1 MSNQTE
7 APASANIDQL
17 MRGVSVP
24 VGHILDKALSDRE
37 ISPEEAITLFDTQGL
52 DLMALMATA
61 DALRQRQVGDRVT
74 YVKVRNINFTNVC
87 YTACKFCEFGRQE
100 RDSEAYT
107 FNMDDIVEQA
117 VEAWNWG
124 CTEVCMQG
132 GLNPRLGGNIYLNLI
147 RTLKEV
153 LPDLHIHAFSP
164 FEIQYASQL
173 LRKSPEDVLLELK
186 DAGLGSIPGTA
197 AEILDTEIRQILTKN
212 KLSAEAWVDIIKTA
226 HRIGLRST
234 STIMY
239 GHVDAPRHWA
249 AHMALLRDIQR
260 ETGGFTEFVPL
271 GFIHQNTRLYAEG
284 LARPGPT
291 GMENIKM
298 HAVARLMLGQDIP
311 NVQVSW
317 VKLGLGMAQMCL
329 QSGANDFGGTLINER
344 ISRMAGATTGQYV
357 PPEEFE
363 RLILDIGRIPA
374 ERTTLYDIRHEGQRH
389 YDASNPQTMR
399 EFEPVDAQTSP
410 VPTLQ
415 IEV

>member
-7 APASANIDQL
+7 APALANIDQL
-17 MRGVSVP
+17 MRGVSAS
-24 VGHILDKALSDRE
+24 VGRILDKALSDRE
-37 ISPEEAITLFDTQGL
+37 ISPEEAVTLFDTQGL
-52 DLMALMATA
+52 ELMALMATA

-107 FNMDDIVEQA
+107 FKMEDIIEQA

-132 GLNPRLGGNIYLNLI
+132 GLNPRLGGDIYINLV
-147 RTLKEV
+147 RGLKEV

-173 LRKSPEDVLLELK
+173 LHKSPEDVLRELK

-226 HRIGLRST
+226 HRVGLRST

-239 GHVDAPRHWA
+239 GHVDAPPHWA

-291 GMENIKM
+291 GIENIKM
-298 HAVARLMLGQDIP
+298 HAVARLMLGQLIP
-311 NVQVSW
+311 NLQVSW
-317 VKLGLGMAQMCL
+317 VKLGLGMAQLCL

-374 ERTTLYDIRHEGQRH
+374 ERNTLYAIRHEGQRH

-399 EFEPVDAQTSP
+399 AFEPVEVASAP
-410 VPTLQ
+410 APTLQ
-415 IEV
+415 IQV

>member
-7 APASANIDQL
+7 APALANIDQL
-17 MRGVSVP
+17 MRGVNVSV
-24 VGHILDKALSDRE
+24 GRILDKALSDGE
-37 ISPEEAITLFDTQGL
+37 ITPDEAISLFETQGL

-61 DALRQRQVGDRVT
+61 DVLRQRQVGDRVT

-132 GLNPRLGGNIYLNLI
+132 GLNPRLGGDIYMKLVQ
-147 RTLKEV
+147 TLKEV

-173 LRKSPEDVLLELK
+173 LHKTPEDVLRELK

-226 HRIGLRST
+226 HRVGLRST

-311 NVQVSW
+311 NLQVSW

-374 ERTTLYDIRHEGQRH
+374 ERTTLYGIRHEGQRH

-399 EFEPVDAQTSP
+399 EFEPVEVAP
-410 VPTLQ
+410 APALQ

>member
-1 MSNQTE
+1 MSKNTT
-7 APASANIDQL
+7 APTFASLDHL

-24 VGHILDKALSDRE
+24 VGRVLEHALTDQDVTQA
-37 ISPEEAITLFDTQGL
+37 EAVTLFDTQGV
-52 DLMALMATA
+52 DLLALIATA

-107 FNMDDIVEQA
+107 FDLDDVVAQA

-132 GLNPRLGGNIYLNLI
+132 GLNPRLGGDIYLRL
-147 RTLKEV
+147 LKRLKAV

-173 LRKSPEDVLLELK
+173 LRKSPEDVLRELK

-212 KLSAEAWVDIIKTA
+212 KLSASAWVDIIKTA
-226 HRIGLRST
+226 HRIGLPST

-260 ETGGFTEFVPL
+260 DTGGFTEFVPL
-271 GFIHQNTRLYAEG
+271 GFIYQKTRLYAEG

-291 GMENIKM
+291 GMENVKM

-311 NVQVSW
+311 NIQVSW
-317 VKLGLGMAQMCL
+317 VKLGTGMSQMCL
-329 QSGANDFGGTLINER
+329 NAGANDFGGTLINER
-344 ISRMAGATTGQYV
+344 ISRMAGATTGQYM

-374 ERTTLYDIRHEGQRH
+374 ERTTLYKIVHEGQRH
-389 YDASNPQTMR
+389 YDPSTPQTMR
-399 EFEPVDAQTSP
+399 PFEPVSQPMVELHQLT
-410 VPTLQ
+410 
-415 IEV
+415 

>member
-1 MSNQTE
+1 MSSQIE
-7 APASANIDQL
+7 APAFVNVNQL
-17 MRGVSVP
+17 MRGVSVS
-24 VGHILDKALSDRE
+24 VGRILDKALSDRE
-37 ISPEEAITLFDTQGL
+37 VSPEEAISLFETQGL

-107 FNMDDIVEQA
+107 FSMDDIVDQA

-132 GLNPRLGGNIYLNLI
+132 GLNPRLGGDIYFKLV

-173 LRKSPEDVLLELK
+173 LHKSPEDVLRELK
-186 DAGLGSIPGTA
+186 DAGLGTIPGTA
-197 AEILDTEIRQILTKN
+197 AEILDTEVRQILTKN

-226 HRIGLRST
+226 HRVGLRST

-374 ERTTLYDIRHEGQRH
+374 ERTTLYEIRHEGQRH
-389 YDASNPQTMR
+389 YDASNPKTMR
-399 EFEPVDAQTSP
+399 EFEPVSVVP
-410 VPTLQ
+410 GPTLQ

>member
-1 MSNQTE
+1 MLNQTE
-7 APASANIDQL
+7 TPTLAHLDQV
-17 MRGVSVP
+17 MRGVSAA
-24 VGHILDKALSDRE
+24 VGHVLEKALSGQTIGTAD
-37 ISPEEAITLFDTQGL
+37 AITLFETQGL
-52 DLMALMATA
+52 DFLALIATA
-61 DALRQRQVGDRVT
+61 DALRQQQVGDRVT

-107 FNMDDIVEQA
+107 FDLDEVVEQA

-132 GLNPRLGGNIYLNLI
+132 GLNPRLGGDIYLRLI
-147 RTLKEV
+147 KRLKAV

-173 LRKSPEDVLLELK
+173 LRKSPEDVLRELK

-212 KLSAEAWVDIIKTA
+212 KLSAEAWIDIIKTA
-226 HRIGLRST
+226 HRVGLRST

-239 GHVDAPRHWA
+239 GHVDAPPHWA

-291 GMENIKM
+291 GMENVKM
-298 HAVARLMLGQDIP
+298 HAVSRLMLGREIP
-311 NVQVSW
+311 NIQVSW
-317 VKLGLGMAQMCL
+317 VKLGPGMSQMCL
-329 QSGANDFGGTLINER
+329 NAGANDFGGTLINER
-344 ISRMAGATTGQYV
+344 ISRMAGATTGQYM

-363 RLILDIGRIPA
+363 RLIVDIGRIPA
-374 ERTTLYDIRHEGQRH
+374 ERTTLYGIRHEGIRH
-389 YDASNPQTMR
+389 YDPSQPQTMR
-399 EFEPVDAQTSP
+399 PFEPVQQP
-410 VPTLQ
+410 LQ
-415 IEV
+415 LEV

>member
-1 MSNQTE
+1 MSKDTT
-7 APASANIDQL
+7 APTFAHVDQL
-17 MRGVSVP
+17 MRGVSAP
-24 VGHILDKALSDRE
+24 VGRILEHALTEQDVT
-37 ISPEEAITLFDTQGL
+37 PAEAITLFDTQGV
-52 DLMALMATA
+52 DLLALIATA

-107 FNMDDIVEQA
+107 FELDDVVAQA

-132 GLNPRLGGNIYLNLI
+132 GLNPRLGGDIYLRL
-147 RTLKEV
+147 LKRLKAV

-173 LRKSPEDVLLELK
+173 LRKSPEDVLRELK

-212 KLSAEAWVDIIKTA
+212 KLSASAWVDIIKTA
-226 HRIGLRST
+226 HRIGLPST

-239 GHVDAPRHWA
+239 GHVDAPRHWT

-260 ETGGFTEFVPL
+260 DTGGFTEFVPL
-271 GFIHQNTRLYAEG
+271 GFIYQKTRLYAEG

-291 GMENIKM
+291 GMENVKM

-311 NVQVSW
+311 NIQVSW
-317 VKLGLGMAQMCL
+317 VKLGTGMSQMCL
-329 QSGANDFGGTLINER
+329 NAGANDFGGTLINER
-344 ISRMAGATTGQYV
+344 ISRMAGATTGQYM

-374 ERTTLYDIRHEGQRH
+374 ERTTLYKIVHEGQRH
-389 YDASNPQTMR
+389 YDPSTPQTMR
-399 EFEPVDAQTSP
+399 PFEPVPQP
-410 VPTLQ
+410 VVALHQLT
-415 IEV
+415 

>member
-1 MSNQTE
+1 MSSQIE
-7 APASANIDQL
+7 APVFANIDQL
-17 MRGVSVP
+17 MRGVSVS
-24 VGHILDKALSDRE
+24 VGRILEKALNDRQV
-37 ISPEEAITLFDTQGL
+37 SPVEAIALFEAQGI

-61 DALRQRQVGDRVT
+61 DRLRQRQVGDRVT

-107 FNMDDIVEQA
+107 FSMDDIVDQA

-132 GLNPRLGGNIYLNLI
+132 GLNPRLGGDIYFKLV

-173 LRKSPEDVLLELK
+173 LHKSPEDVLRELK
-186 DAGLGSIPGTA
+186 DAGLGTIPGTA
-197 AEILDTEIRQILTKN
+197 AEILDTEVRQILTKN

-226 HRIGLRST
+226 HRVGLRST

-249 AHMALLRDIQR
+249 AHLALLRDIQR

-357 PPEEFE
+357 SPEEFE

-374 ERTTLYDIRHEGQRH
+374 ERTTLYEIRHEGQRH
-389 YDASNPQTMR
+389 YDASNPKTMR
-399 EFEPVDAQTSP
+399 AFEPVTVAP
-410 VPTLQ
+410 APTLQ

>member
-1 MSNQTE
+1 MSNRIE
-7 APASANIDQL
+7 APAFANIDQL
-17 MRGVSVP
+17 MRGVSVS
-24 VGHILDKALSDRE
+24 VGRILEKALSDRE
-37 ISPEEAITLFDTQGL
+37 VSPAEAITLFETQGL

-61 DALRQRQVGDRVT
+61 DALRQRQVGNRVT

-107 FNMDDIVEQA
+107 FSMDDIVEQA

-132 GLNPRLGGNIYLNLI
+132 GLNPRLGGDIYMKLV

-153 LPDLHIHAFSP
+153 LPELHIHAFSP

-173 LRKSPEDVLLELK
+173 LHKSPEDVLRELK

-226 HRIGLRST
+226 HRVGLRST

-239 GHVDAPRHWA
+239 GHVDAPQHWA

-291 GMENIKM
+291 GMENVKM
-298 HAVARLMLGQDIP
+298 HAVARLLLGQDIP

-374 ERTTLYDIRHEGQRH
+374 ERTTLYDIRYEGQRH
-389 YDASNPQTMR
+389 YDASNPRTMR
-399 EFEPVDAQTSP
+399 EFEPVEVAP

>member
-1 MSNQTE
+1 MFNRTE
-7 APASANIDQL
+7 AQAFANLDQL
-17 MRGVSVP
+17 MRGVNVSV
-24 VGHILDKALSDRE
+24 GRILDKALNDQA
-37 ISPEEAITLFDTQGL
+37 ISPDEAITLFETQGL
-52 DLMALMATA
+52 DLMALVATA
-61 DALRQRQVGDRVT
+61 DTLRQRQVGDRVT

-107 FNMDDIVEQA
+107 FSMDDIVDQA

-132 GLNPRLGGNIYLNLI
+132 GLNPRLGGDIYMKLV

-173 LRKSPEDVLLELK
+173 LRKTPEDVLRELK

-197 AEILDTEIRQILTKN
+197 AEILDTEIRQILTKD
-212 KLSAEAWVDIIKTA
+212 KLTAEAWVDIIKTA
-226 HRIGLRST
+226 HKVGFRST

-363 RLILDIGRIPA
+363 RLILDIGRTPA
-374 ERTTLYDIRHEGQRH
+374 ERNTLYGIRHEGQRH
-389 YDASNPQTMR
+389 YDASNPRTMR
-399 EFEPVDAQTSP
+399 AFEPVEVAAEP
-410 VPTLQ
+410 VPLQ

>member
-1 MSNQTE
+1 MST
-7 APASANIDQL
+7 P
-17 MRGVSVP
+17 P
-24 VGHILDKALSDRE
+24 
-37 ISPEEAITLFDTQGL
+37 P
-52 DLMALMATA
+52 
-61 DALRQRQVGDRVT
+61 
-74 YVKVRNINFTNVC
+74 
-87 YTACKFCEFGRQE
+87 
-100 RDSEAYT
+100 
-107 FNMDDIVEQA
+107 
-117 VEAWNWG
+117 
-124 CTEVCMQG
+124 
-132 GLNPRLGGNIYLNLI
+132 
-147 RTLKEV
+147 
-153 LPDLHIHAFSP
+153 
-164 FEIQYASQL
+164 
-173 LRKSPEDVLLELK
+173 
-186 DAGLGSIPGTA
+186 
-197 AEILDTEIRQILTKN
+197 
-212 KLSAEAWVDIIKTA
+212 
-226 HRIGLRST
+226 
-234 STIMY
+234 
-239 GHVDAPRHWA
+239 HWA

-317 VKLGLGMAQMCL
+317 VKLGLGMAQLCL

-374 ERTTLYDIRHEGQRH
+374 ERNTLYGIRHEGQRH

-399 EFEPVDAQTSP
+399 EFEPVDVPRA
-410 VPTLQ
+410 PTLQ

>member
-1 MSNQTE
+1 MSKDTT
-7 APASANIDQL
+7 APTFAHVDQL
-17 MRGVSVP
+17 MRGVSAP
-24 VGHILDKALSDRE
+24 VGRILEHALTE
-37 ISPEEAITLFDTQGL
+37 QEVTPAEAITLFDTQGV
-52 DLMALMATA
+52 DLLALIATA

-107 FNMDDIVEQA
+107 FELDDVVAQA

-132 GLNPRLGGNIYLNLI
+132 GLNPRLGGDIYLRL
-147 RTLKEV
+147 LKRLKAV

-173 LRKSPEDVLLELK
+173 LRKSPEDVLRELK

-212 KLSAEAWVDIIKTA
+212 KLSASAWVDIIKTA
-226 HRIGLRST
+226 HRIGLPST

-239 GHVDAPRHWA
+239 GHVDAPRHWT

-260 ETGGFTEFVPL
+260 DTGGFTEFVPL
-271 GFIHQNTRLYAEG
+271 GFIYQKTRLYAEG

-291 GMENIKM
+291 GMENVKM

-311 NVQVSW
+311 NIQVSW
-317 VKLGLGMAQMCL
+317 VKLGTGMSQMCL
-329 QSGANDFGGTLINER
+329 NAGANDFGGTLINER
-344 ISRMAGATTGQYV
+344 ISRMAGATTGQYM

-374 ERTTLYDIRHEGQRH
+374 ERTTLYKIVHEGQRH
-389 YDASNPQTMR
+389 YDPSTPQTMR
-399 EFEPVDAQTSP
+399 PFEPVPQP
-410 VPTLQ
+410 VVALHQLT
-415 IEV
+415 

>member
-1 MSNQTE
+1 MSKDTT
-7 APASANIDQL
+7 APTFASLDQL
-17 MRGVSVP
+17 MRGVSAP
-24 VGHILDKALSDRE
+24 VGRILEHALTE
-37 ISPEEAITLFDTQGL
+37 QEVTPAEAITLFDTQGV
-52 DLMALMATA
+52 DLLALIATA

-107 FNMDDIVEQA
+107 FELDDVVAQA

-132 GLNPRLGGNIYLNLI
+132 GLNPRLGGDIYLRL
-147 RTLKEV
+147 LKRLKAV

-173 LRKSPEDVLLELK
+173 LRKSPEDVLRELK

-212 KLSAEAWVDIIKTA
+212 KLSASAWVDIIKTA

-260 ETGGFTEFVPL
+260 DTGGFTEFVPL
-271 GFIHQNTRLYAEG
+271 GFIYQKTRLYAEG

-291 GMENIKM
+291 GMENVKM

-311 NVQVSW
+311 NIQVSW
-317 VKLGLGMAQMCL
+317 VKLGTGMSQMCL
-329 QSGANDFGGTLINER
+329 NAGANDFGGTLINER
-344 ISRMAGATTGQYV
+344 ISRMAGATTGQYM

-374 ERTTLYDIRHEGQRH
+374 ERTTLYKIVHEGQRH
-389 YDASNPQTMR
+389 YDPLTPQTMR
-399 EFEPVDAQTSP
+399 PFEAVPQPVVALHQLT
-410 VPTLQ
+410 
-415 IEV
+415 

>member
-1 MSNQTE
+1 MSKDTT
-7 APASANIDQL
+7 APTFAHIDQL
-17 MRGVSVP
+17 MRGVSAP
-24 VGHILDKALSDRE
+24 VGRILEHALTAQD
-37 ISPEEAITLFDTQGL
+37 ITPAEAITLFDTQGV
-52 DLMALMATA
+52 DLLALMATA

-107 FNMDDIVEQA
+107 FDLDEVVAQA

-132 GLNPRLGGNIYLNLI
+132 GLNPRLGGDIYLRL
-147 RTLKEV
+147 LKRLKAV

-173 LRKSPEDVLLELK
+173 LRKSPEDVLRELK

-212 KLSAEAWVDIIKTA
+212 KLSATAWVDIIKTA
-226 HRIGLRST
+226 HRIGLPST

-260 ETGGFTEFVPL
+260 DTGGFTEFVPL
-271 GFIHQNTRLYAEG
+271 GFIYQKTRLYAEG

-291 GMENIKM
+291 GMENVKM

-311 NVQVSW
+311 NIQVSW
-317 VKLGLGMAQMCL
+317 VKLGTGMSQMCL
-329 QSGANDFGGTLINER
+329 NAGANDFGGTLINER
-344 ISRMAGATTGQYV
+344 ISRMAGATTGQYM

-374 ERTTLYDIRHEGQRH
+374 ERTTLYKIVHEGQRH
-389 YDASNPQTMR
+389 YDPSTPQTMR
-399 EFEPVDAQTSP
+399 PFEPVSP
-410 VPTLQ
+410 PVVALHQLT
-415 IEV
+415 

>member
-1 MSNQTE
+1 VLNQTE
-7 APASANIDQL
+7 ALPFARLDQVL
-17 MRGVSVP
+17 RRISVP
-24 VGHILDKALSDRE
+24 VGRILDKALDGRDL
-37 ISPEEAITLFDTQGL
+37 SPPEAVTLFATQGN
-52 DLMALMATA
+52 DLLALIATA
-61 DALRQRQVGDRVT
+61 DTLRQQQVGDRVT

-107 FNMDDIVEQA
+107 FDLDDVVAQA

-132 GLNPRLGGNIYLNLI
+132 GLNPRLGGDIYLRLI
-147 RTLKEV
+147 KRLKAV

-173 LRKSPEDVLLELK
+173 LRRSPEAVLRELK

-226 HRIGLRST
+226 HRVGLRST

-239 GHVDAPRHWA
+239 GHVDAPPHWA
-249 AHMALLRDIQR
+249 AHLALLRDIQR

-271 GFIHQNTRLYAEG
+271 GFIYQKTRLYAEG

-298 HAVARLMLGQDIP
+298 HAVSRLMLGRDIP
-311 NVQVSW
+311 NLQVSW
-317 VKLGLGMAQMCL
+317 VKLGTGMSQMCL
-329 QSGANDFGGTLINER
+329 NAGANDFGGTLINER
-344 ISRMAGATTGQYV
+344 ISRMAGATTGQYM

-363 RLILDIGRIPA
+363 RLIIDIGRIPA
-374 ERTTLYDIRHEGQRH
+374 ERTTLYEIRHEGARH
-389 YDASNPQTMR
+389 YDPAQPQTMR
-399 EFEPVDAQTSP
+399 PFEAVQPLLTLEAGVAQ
-410 VPTLQ
+410 
-415 IEV
+415 

>member
-1 MSNQTE
+1 MSNPTQ
-7 APASANIDQL
+7 APTIANIDQL
-17 MRGVSVP
+17 MGGVSVS
-24 VGHILDKALSDRE
+24 VGRILDKALSDQE
-37 ISPEEAITLFDTQGL
+37 ISPEEAITLFETQGL

-61 DALRQRQVGDRVT
+61 DALRQRQVGERVT

-107 FNMDDIVEQA
+107 FSMDDIVEQA

-132 GLNPRLGGNIYLNLI
+132 GLNPRLGGDIYLNLI

-173 LRKSPEDVLLELK
+173 LHKSPEDVLRELK

-239 GHVDAPRHWA
+239 GHVDAPCHWA
-249 AHMALLRDIQR
+249 AHMALLRDMQR

-311 NVQVSW
+311 NIQVSW
-317 VKLGLGMAQMCL
+317 VKLGLGMAQLCL

-374 ERTTLYDIRHEGQRH
+374 ERNTLYDIRHEGQRH
-389 YDASNPQTMR
+389 YDEANPQTMR
-399 EFEPVDAQTSP
+399 EFEPVDVNVAP
-410 VPTLQ
+410 LPTLQ

>member
-1 MSNQTE
+1 MSNPTE
-7 APASANIDQL
+7 APAFANLDQL
-17 MRGVSVP
+17 MRGVDVSV
-24 VGHILDKALSDRE
+24 GRILDKALNDRE
-37 ISPEEAITLFDTQGL
+37 ISPDEAIILFETQGL

-61 DALRQRQVGDRVT
+61 DTLRQRQVGDRVT

-107 FNMDDIVEQA
+107 FSMDDIVEQA

-132 GLNPRLGGNIYLNLI
+132 GLNPRLGGDIYMKLV

-173 LRKSPEDVLLELK
+173 LRKTPEDVLRELK

-197 AEILDTEIRQILTKN
+197 AEILDTEIRQILTKD
-212 KLSAEAWVDIIKTA
+212 KLTAEAWVDIIKTA
-226 HRIGLRST
+226 HKVGFRST

-363 RLILDIGRIPA
+363 RLILDIGRTPA
-374 ERTTLYDIRHEGQRH
+374 ERNTLYGIRHEGQRH
-389 YDASNPQTMR
+389 YDALNPQTMR
-399 EFEPVDAQTSP
+399 AFEPVEMAAEP
-410 VPTLQ
+410 MPLQ

>member
-1 MSNQTE
+1 MLNNTE
-7 APASANIDQL
+7 APMGAHLEQML
-17 MRGVSVP
+17 RGVSVA
-24 VGHILDKALSDRE
+24 VGRILERALTEKD
-37 ISPEEAITLFDTQGL
+37 ITPDDAIVLFDTHGF
-52 DLMALMATA
+52 DLYALMAAA
-61 DALRQRQVGDRVT
+61 DTLRQQQVGDRVT

-107 FNMDDIVEQA
+107 FDLDDVVEQA
-117 VEAWNWG
+117 VEAWEWG

-132 GLNPRLGGNIYLNLI
+132 GLNPRLGGDVYLRLVQ
-147 RTLKEV
+147 RLKAV
-153 LPDLHIHAFSP
+153 LPKLHIHAFSP

-173 LRKSPEDVLLELK
+173 LRKSPEDILRELK

-197 AEILDTEIRQILTKN
+197 AEILDTEVRQILTKN

-226 HRIGLRST
+226 HRVGLPST

-249 AHMALLRDIQR
+249 AHMALLRDLQR

-271 GFIHQNTRLYAEG
+271 GFIYQNTRLYAEG

-291 GMENIKM
+291 GMENVKM
-298 HAVARLMLGQDIP
+298 HAVARLMLGRDIP
-311 NVQVSW
+311 NLQVSW
-317 VKLGLGMAQMCL
+317 VKLGPGMSQMCL
-329 QSGANDFGGTLINER
+329 NAGANDFGGTLINER
-344 ISRMAGATTGQYV
+344 ISRMAGATTGQYM

-374 ERTTLYDIRHEGQRH
+374 ERTTLYKIVHEGQRH
-389 YDASNPQTMR
+389 YDPANPQTMR
-399 EFEPVDAQTSP
+399 PFEPVQP
-410 VPTLQ
+410 LLKLGV
-415 IEV
+415 

>member
-1 MSNQTE
+1 MLNDIE
-7 APASANIDQL
+7 APTYAHLDQV
-17 MRGVSVP
+17 MRGVSGP
-24 VGHILDKALSDRE
+24 VGRILDKALTDQD
-37 ISPEEAITLFDTQGL
+37 IAPAEAIILFEAQGV
-52 DLMALMATA
+52 DLFALMATA
-61 DALRQRQVGDRVT
+61 DALRQQQVGDRVT

-107 FNMDDIVEQA
+107 FDLDNVVEQA

-132 GLNPRLGGNIYLNLI
+132 GLNPRLGGDIYI
-147 RTLKEV
+147 RLVKRLKAV

-173 LRKSPEDVLLELK
+173 LRKAPEEVLRELK

-212 KLSAEAWVDIIKTA
+212 KLSAVAWVHIIKTA
-226 HRIGLRST
+226 HRVGLPST

-249 AHMALLRDIQR
+249 AHMALLRDLQR

-298 HAVARLMLGQDIP
+298 HAVARLLLGRDIP
-311 NVQVSW
+311 NIQVSW
-317 VKLGLGMAQMCL
+317 VKLGLGMSQMCL
-329 QSGANDFGGTLINER
+329 NAGANDFGGTLINER
-344 ISRMAGATTGQYV
+344 ISRMAGATTGQYM

-374 ERTTLYDIRHEGQRH
+374 ERTTLYQIVHEGQRH
-389 YDASNPQTMR
+389 YDASHPQTMR
-399 EFEPVDAQTSP
+399 PFEPVQP
-410 VPTLQ
+410 LLKL
-415 IEV
+415 EG